1 MKPSVI
7 FKALLAT
14 IVTIAIIF
22 VAHTFGLYLTNNVL
36 LFLLFLLVLLI
47 LMEFILVL
55 NLSVKEGKKL
65 AAAHNVKV
73 SIHKMAIS
81 PSAIKDF
88 LATHTNVPQ
97 LKETLAEMNAVLKL
111 KEFAELNA
119 EQQVMKSEENALRTR
134 LTSTVDFVLSN
145 DFKAWSEEKKR
156 ALLIQLGA
164 MVIYHSTL
172 LNRCKNEGMLT
183 NE

>member
-14 IVTIAIIF
+14 IITIAILI
-22 VAHTFGLYLTNNVL
+22 AANTFLGPYITNAV
-36 LFLLFLLVLLI
+36 
-47 LMEFILVL
+47 ILVL
-55 NLSVKEGKKL
+55 MVFVLALSLSIKDWKKP

-73 SIHKMAIS
+73 SVHNMEIS
-81 PSAIKDF
+81 PSAIKNF

-97 LKETLAEMNAVLKL
+97 LKETLAEMNAVIKL
-111 KEFAELNA
+111 KDFADLNA

-164 MVIYHSTL
+164 MVIYHSAL
-172 LNRCKNEGMLT
+172 LNRCKNEGMLA

>member
-14 IVTIAIIF
+14 IITIAILI
-22 VAHTFGLYLTNNVL
+22 AANTFLGPYMTNAV
-36 LFLLFLLVLLI
+36 
-47 LMEFILVL
+47 ILVL
-55 NLSVKEGKKL
+55 MVFVLALSLSIKDWKKP

-73 SIHKMAIS
+73 SVHNMEIS

-88 LATHTNVPQ
+88 LATHTNVPK
-97 LKETLAEMNAVLKL
+97 LKETLAEMSAVIKL
-111 KEFAELNA
+111 KDFADLNA

>member
-14 IVTIAIIF
+14 IITIAILI
-22 VAHTFGLYLTNNVL
+22 AANTFLGPYITNAV
-36 LFLLFLLVLLI
+36 
-47 LMEFILVL
+47 ILVL
-55 NLSVKEGKKL
+55 MVFVLALSLSIKDWKKP
-65 AAAHNVKV
+65 AAAHNVNV
-73 SIHKMAIS
+73 SVHNMEIS

-88 LATHTNVPQ
+88 LAKHTNVPQ
-97 LKETLAEMNAVLKL
+97 LKETLAEMNAVIKL
-111 KEFAELNA
+111 KDFADLNA

-145 DFKAWSEEKKR
+145 DFKAWSEYKKR

-172 LNRCKNEGMLT
+172 LNRCKNEGMLA